1 MQCTILQPKQ
11 TTRNAFLPADYG
23 AGVPTSANIGTLLR
37 RATNPDHVGSWPYGS
52 QVVHLY
58 GYKTG
63 KAGTENKHEL
73 PPPHDNV
80 LLFGEAVL
88 VGMEH
93 GAVVNFNSESYKT
106 FYNTI
111 MGGFDDVEEMASEAG
126 VDVFSPLNILKGQ
139 TQLTRSVEDANLT
152 RECTKM
158 RWVVKV

>member
-111 MGGFDDVEEMASEAG
+111 MGGFDDVEDSEEEEEAEDAEEEAEEEEEE
-126 VDVFSPLNILKGQ
+126 VDDA
-139 TQLTRSVEDANLT
+139 VEDDDEKADDDENDD
-152 RECTKM
+152 E
-158 RWVVKV
+158 